1 MLRNIVMSKSTF
13 KKLEDLKARKSDLLL
28 NEAVLSKSFSK
39 AELPENVRYVFES
52 MRKIDTEYTLKTYDE
67 AKRVENQIR
76 NGVEASVSFEYQ
88 GSVPLD
94 IHIRIHSDLDIL
106 TINEDFVSL
115 EPPQK
120 ASNPYTGD
128 PVAELRNLR
137 KSINSKLSSSFPNAN
152 VDNSKAKAIAI
163 SGGSLQ
169 RKFDIIICNWY
180 KTVSDE
186 KAIKI
191 YDKENDLRV
200 EDYTFT
206 HMAVVNQKANQV
218 FNDNYRRIIRL
229 LKNLKADADEKIN
242 LSSFLITSIMFHMSD
257 LDFYVEYRNST
268 KLLVNASKHLAKV
281 IENRPYRM
289 TLDSPNGREKL
300 FFDDEQGKIQ
310 EVKKLKKELD
320 ETIEL
325 LAIEIKQNSGNLNE
339 SYRMF
344 SVGNSFETLE
354 KADFNY

>member
-1 MLRNIVMSKSTF
+1 
-13 KKLEDLKARKSDLLL
+13 
-28 NEAVLSKSFSK
+28 
-39 AELPENVRYVFES
+39 
-52 MRKIDTEYTLKTYDE
+52 
-67 AKRVENQIR
+67 
-76 NGVEASVSFEYQ
+76 
-88 GSVPLD
+88 
-94 IHIRIHSDLDIL
+94 
-106 TINEDFVSL
+106 
-115 EPPQK
+115 
-120 ASNPYTGD
+120 
-128 PVAELRNLR
+128 
-137 KSINSKLSSSFPNAN
+137 
-152 VDNSKAKAIAI
+152 
-163 SGGSLQ
+163 
-169 RKFDIIICNWY
+169 
-180 KTVSDE
+180 
-186 KAIKI
+186 
-191 YDKENDLRV
+191 
-200 EDYTFT
+200 
-206 HMAVVNQKANQV
+206 
-218 FNDNYRRIIRL
+218 
-229 LKNLKADADEKIN
+229 
-242 LSSFLITSIMFHMSD
+242 MSD